1 MPVPVGLGS
10 IGVTTESSGTHATAD
25 LARLGAVGII
35 GVGRMGAGMWRC
47 LRAVGCTARVF
58 DVHPPATEALAADGA
73 PIATTAHELLAGA
86 DVVIV
91 SLPTSHDV
99 QTVVG
104 GAIDAL
110 RPATVIVD
118 TTSGEPAI
126 SRAVAAEV
134 QAASCAY
141 LDAGV
146 SGGPAGALAGTLKI
160 MVGGDGAAFARV
172 EPLLEVLGAQVWHC
186 GGPGTGHA
194 MKTALNL
201 SNQGK
206 MLLEIEALL
215 MGGRAGLDPRQ
226 VAEVLELRTWSHFL
240 LGDGGRIPFG
250 FAVDLAVKDWGVAT
264 GVATEHKVP
273 MPIAAACAQV
283 MRAARAE
290 AGPDA
295 DLIDVVRVLERWA
308 GYDLDAGLGR

>member
-1 MPVPVGLGS
+1 MTDSASPLSGLGA
-10 IGVTTESSGTHATAD
+10 I
-25 LARLGAVGII
+25 GII

-47 LRAVGCTARVF
+47 LRAAGTTARVF
-58 DVHPPATEALAADGA
+58 DAHAPATDALAADGA
-73 PIATTAHELLAGA
+73 PVAPSAHELLAGA
-86 DVVIV
+86 DVVLV
-91 SLPTSHDV
+91 SLPTSPDV
-99 QTVVG
+99 QTVIG
-104 GAIDAL
+104 DALDAL
-110 RPATVIVD
+110 RPATVVID
-118 TTSGEPAI
+118 TTSGEPAV
-126 SRAVAAEV
+126 SRAIAATV
-134 QAASCAY
+134 QSASSAY
-141 LDAGV
+141 LDAGI
-146 SGGPAGALAGTLKI
+146 SGGPPGALAGTLKI
-160 MVGGDGAAFARV
+160 MVGGDEAAFSRV
-172 EPLLEVLGAQVWHC
+172 QPLLDVLGAQVWHC

-215 MGGRAGLDPRQ
+215 LCGRAGLDPRQ

-240 LGDGGRIPFG
+240 LGDDGRRPFG

-290 AGPDA
+290 AGSDA
-295 DLIDVVRVLERWA
+295 DLIDVVRVMERWA
-308 GYDLDAGLGR
+308 EYDLDAGLGR

>member
-1 MPVPVGLGS
+1 MTDSAPDL
-10 IGVTTESSGTHATAD
+10 SS
-25 LARLGAVGII
+25 LGAVGII

-47 LRAVGCTARVF
+47 LRAAGCTARVF
-58 DVHPPATEALAADGA
+58 DAQTGATAALAADGA
-73 PIATTAHELLAGA
+73 PVAPSAHELLAGA

-91 SLPTSHDV
+91 SLPTSQDV
-99 QTVVG
+99 QAVIG
-104 GAIDAL
+104 DALDAL
-110 RPATVIVD
+110 RPATVVID
-118 TTSGEPAI
+118 TTSGEPSV
-126 SRAVAAEV
+126 SRAVAVDV
-134 QAASCAY
+134 QSVHSAY

-146 SGGPAGALAGTLKI
+146 SGGPAGAQAGTLKI
-160 MVGGDGAAFARV
+160 MVGGDPAAFSRV
-172 EPLLEVLGAQVWHC
+172 EPLLDVLGAQVWHC
-186 GGPGTGHA
+186 GGPGAGHA

-215 MGGRAGLDPRQ
+215 MCGRAGLDPRQ

-240 LGDGGRIPFG
+240 LGDGGRVPFG

-295 DLIDVVRVLERWA
+295 DLVEVVRVMERWA

>member
-1 MPVPVGLGS
+1 MTDATPPDTPANLAALGT
-10 IGVTTESSGTHATAD
+10 V
-25 LARLGAVGII
+25 AVL

-47 LRAVGCTARVF
+47 LRSAGCTASVF
-58 DVHPPATEALAADGA
+58 DAHEPATAALAAEGA
-73 PIATTAHELLAGA
+73 PVARSAEELVAGA

-99 QTVVG
+99 EEVIA
-104 GAIDAL
+104 GAVSAL
-110 RPATVIVD
+110 RPATIVVD

-126 SRAVAAEV
+126 SRAIAARV
-134 QAASCAY
+134 QGAGGTY

-146 SGGPAGALAGTLKI
+146 SGGPPGALAGTLKI
-160 MVGGDGAAFARV
+160 MVGGDPAAFARV
-172 EPLLEVLGAQVWHC
+172 VPLLDVLGAQVWHC

-215 MGGRAGLDPRQ
+215 MCGRAGLDPRQ
-226 VAEVLELRTWSHFL
+226 VAEVLELRTWGHFL
-240 LGDGGRIPFG
+240 LGENGRVPFG
-250 FAVDLAVKDWGVAT
+250 FAIDLAVKDWGVAS

-295 DLIDVVRVLERWA
+295 DLVDVVRVMERWA

>member
-1 MPVPVGLGS
+1 MTD
-10 IGVTTESSGTHATAD
+10 TTTDDAPLSAD
-25 LARLGAVGII
+25 LAALGAVGFI

-47 LRAVGCTARVF
+47 LRAAGCTARVF
-58 DVHPPATEALAADGA
+58 DVFPAATEALAAEGA
-73 PIATTAHELLAGA
+73 PIAPSAHELLAGA

-91 SLPTSHDV
+91 SLPTSQDV
-99 QTVVG
+99 QSVVG
-104 GAIDAL
+104 DALDAL
-110 RPATVIVD
+110 RPATVVID
-118 TTSGEPAI
+118 TTSGEPAV
-126 SRAVAAEV
+126 SRAIAEQV
-134 QAASCAY
+134 QSTSSAY

-146 SGGPAGALAGTLKI
+146 SGGPPGALAGTLKI
-160 MVGGDGAAFARV
+160 MVGGDAAAYARV
-172 EPLLEVLGAQVWHC
+172 TPLLDVLGAQVWHC

-215 MGGRAGLDPRQ
+215 MCGRAGLDPRQ
-226 VAEVLELRTWSHFL
+226 VAEVLELRTWGMFL
-240 LGDGGRIPFG
+240 LGDEGRRQFG

-295 DLIDVVRVLERWA
+295 DLVDVVRVMERWA
-308 GYDLDAGLGR
+308 GYDLDAALGR